1 MDDNSYPLA
10 PFNEAV
16 DASDLRREWEEWLRA
31 FELLLELKQIDS
43 QHGKLVFM
51 LARGGRGLQRIYY
64 NLRPVSGE
72 IYPEPSKVPLAPEEI
87 PEFDNAVKRLNHFF
101 VGKRNERVE
110 LEVFRSLKQSADES
124 FNHFVLK
131 LRTQASRCDFR
142 DREEKEILQQVTIGA
157 RDERVRD
164 KGLESTMDLDELT
177 NYAINREL
185 LMKQKQKSQPFKVE
199 SDSASVSAV
208 KQIWNRKQQS
218 KERSSGMTSF
228 KREKPWNE
236 GNRVRSECDR
246 CGSWKHFK
254 DSKMCIARNS
264 KCNNCGRMGHF
275 ARKCRAIRKSQLKAR
290 STWKRADEETNTV
303 QDIDGDDMEPL
314 GYRKT
319 SDDSMKDLLTI
330 RMYQKQNL
338 MRGMV
343 QQQQR
348 KETQ

>member
-1 MDDNSYPLA
+1 M
-10 PFNEAV
+10 
-16 DASDLRREWEEWLRA
+16 
-31 FELLLELKQIDS
+31 
-43 QHGKLVFM
+43 
-51 LARGGRGLQRIYY
+51 
-64 NLRPVSGE
+64 
-72 IYPEPSKVPLAPEEI
+72 
-87 PEFDNAVKRLNHFF
+87 
-101 VGKRNERVE
+101 
-110 LEVFRSLKQSADES
+110 
-124 FNHFVLK
+124 
-131 LRTQASRCDFR
+131 
-142 DREEKEILQQVTIGA
+142 GA

-303 QDIDGDDMEPL
+303 QDIDRDDMEPL

-319 SDDSMKDLLTI
+319 SDDSMKMSRKNDGFITCKIDQHPVIFLIDSGAAINTVTEQVWEELIKANATIFKKRFQCDRKVLAYATQEPLRVLTI
-330 RMYQKQNL
+330 FEAWISVNEFKPKTYAEFFVIEGSQKSL
-338 MRGMV
+338 LSKRTAEDLKVLKVGLEV
-343 QQQQR
+343 QSIVVGNEAFPKFPNVQIKLSIDSRVPPKKIAYLRIPAAMEQKVDQKYLR
-348 KETQ
+348 CSIVT